1 LKFKLNPDFIM
12 NRFLIPLLI
21 LLGSL
26 LLSWHWNCNLKPQNK
41 CGANI
46 EAAPVVAPIVADT
59 MAVEPDTTKLTQE
72 EKLLIDDLDVYFA
85 VNKAGISR
93 SGEINTWL
101 ATAKAYLAQNPG
113 QKLSVTGHTDSD
125 GEDVANQAL
134 SESRAQTVKDILV
147 KDGFSADNLS
157 VAGKGESEPIAG
169 NDTPENKAK
178 NRRVSIRLI
187 K

>member
-1 LKFKLNPDFIM
+1 M

-26 LLSWHWNCNLKPQNK
+26 LFSWHWNCNRKPN
-41 CGANI
+41 CGNAEVVESI
-46 EAAPVVAPIVADT
+46 APVVTDTVAT
-59 MAVEPDTTKLTQE
+59 IQADTTKLTQE

-85 VNKAGISR
+85 VNKSGISR

-101 ATAKAYLAQNPG
+101 ATAKAYLAQNPD

-125 GEDVANQAL
+125 GEDAANQAL

-147 KDGFSADNLS
+147 KDGFSADNLT

>member
-1 LKFKLNPDFIM
+1 M
-12 NRFLIPLLI
+12 NRLLIPLLI

-26 LLSWHWNCNLKPQNK
+26 LFSWHWNCNRKPLGK

-46 EAAPVVAPIVADT
+46 EAAPIVAPVVADT
-59 MAVEPDTTKLTQE
+59 MAVETDTTKLTQE

-85 VNKAGISR
+85 VNKSGISR
-93 SGEINTWL
+93 SGEIDAWL
-101 ATAKAYLAQNPG
+101 ATAKKYLAQNPN

-125 GEDVANQAL
+125 GDDAANLAL
-134 SESRAQTVKDILV
+134 SERRAQTVKDILV
-147 KDGFSADNLS
+147 KDGFSADNLV
-157 VAGKGESEPIAG
+157 VAGKGEAEPIAG